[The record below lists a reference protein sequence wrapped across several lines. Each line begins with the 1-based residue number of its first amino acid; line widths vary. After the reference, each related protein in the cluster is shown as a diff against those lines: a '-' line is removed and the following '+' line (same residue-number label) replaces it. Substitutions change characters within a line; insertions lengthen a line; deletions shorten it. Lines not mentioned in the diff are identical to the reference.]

1 VEVSWLLLGVDS
13 VVGVTEV
20 VDSTVDSVVLVD
32 PLVVVVAGPEVGSTP
47 PPPVPGWLPVPLPS
61 GSWAGIGPVRS

>member
-1 VEVSWLLLGVDS
+1 
-13 VVGVTEV
+13 VGVTEV

-47 PPPVPGWLPVPLPS
+47 PPPVPGWPPVPLPS
-61 GSWAGIGPVRS
+61 GSWAGIGPV